1 MVSLVTRWRSEVDD
15 VDLLQAWMIVGVPA
29 LAVVFGLFAG
39 RSKLRAT
46 VGYVLLLAL
55 VLLFVATP
63 GGGLSAAAIGLLAAF
78 FVATGRGTD
87 TDREYLE
94 HHEERKRF
102 TTTAGSEGS

>member
-1 MVSLVTRWRSEVDD
+1 MN
-15 VDLLQAWMIVGVPA
+15 LLQAWMIVGVPT

-55 VLLFVATP
+55 VVVFVTIP
-63 GGGLSAAAIGLLAAF
+63 GGGLSAAAIGLFAAF

-94 HHEERKRF
+94 HHEDRKRF
-102 TTTAGSEGS
+102 TTAAGSQGD